1 MTNTNTIRPI
11 WLISIGVIMGV
22 GSAAIYFLEMADSDI
37 TIQAENPQILT
48 AGITVDDIYPRAE
61 NPNPQK
67 RSYTLIAQDA
77 EIEVSKGVKAK
88 VWTYNGTVPAPTLRF
103 DEGDEVEVKFVNDT
117 PYRIQSTFMERT
129 TLQMTECFR

>member
-1 MTNTNTIRPI
+1 MGIGVSDHLLSLAMQSRSMANANTNTVSPI
-11 WLISIGVIMGV
+11 WLISIGVIIGV

-37 TIQAENPQILT
+37 TIQAENQQIKT
-48 AGITVDDIYPRAE
+48 AGITIDDIYPRAE

-88 VWTYNGTVPAPTLRF
+88 VWTHN
-103 DEGDEVEVKFVNDT
+103 
-117 PYRIQSTFMERT
+117 
-129 TLQMTECFR
+129 